1 MGRHRSRHS
10 RSGNSPNFMDFLAGM
25 LGNGN
30 GNSNGNNMGNMM
42 NMFQGNNGGNSGNDN
57 MMNMLSSMMGSQG
70 NNGGGPNDL
79 MGMFSNVMNQN
90 PMQNLSG
97 GGNPLA
103 SMMGAGNPLAAMM
116 GGGNPLASIMG
127 GLFNNNSSPVM
138 GQGPMQPPP
147 MQGPM
152 QPPPMQGPMQPPP
165 MGQPVYRQHMQSYR
179 QRPTNHSTR
188 RPVQSMADNKDLNN
202 NAAGEAVVE
211 KFEDVEIKNVNKGED
226 IIYLLKILSRFVT
239 PDRGRILKEM
249 IAYYEKCKK

>member
-70 NNGGGPNDL
+70 NNGGGQGDL
-79 MGMFSNVMNQN
+79 MSMFSNVMNQN
-90 PMQNLSG
+90 PMQNLS
-97 GGNPLA
+97 
-103 SMMGAGNPLAAMM
+103 

-188 RPVQSMADNKDLNN
+188 RPVQSMADNKDPNN

-249 IAYYEKCKK
+249 IAYYEESKK